1 MILLDAGRRSI
12 LKFAE
17 YHGLDVQQVG
27 CCREEKSDFSKEQ
40 IGRMYGVEGTPPKK
54 LEKSKN

>member
-40 IGRMYGVEGTPPKK
+40 IGRMYGVEGTPQ
-54 LEKSKN
+54 KN